1 MKLFSVLIFGIAS
14 LSGIGG
20 LPVAGSTTTSSVSS
34 SPPHAQD
41 GHIEL
46 KATVTFPAESST
58 ESDAHR
64 ESVQEAVKIILD
76 LAATKLFGN
85 EKSVAITVSGWK
97 GFPKRMRV
105 SQSQILYYPFKVAF
119 SKDSHPPSKLET
131 GNYRGRIVAQNFDIG
146 FEKYKDAAVNGRIV
160 SPTKTMVMNIKHGQI
175 AKVPIRVSNNEY
187 APKVD
192 STVAELATYQ
202 SPSSSSSSP
211 NLNPRTS
218 TYIHRMSISFQG
230 TSYHWET
237 LEEIARAKDVIQ
249 AMIVEAWKKL
259 DVEPVYSQNSG
270 RLESVLLPELVY
282 DGTPGDWTYNM
293 ILEVKLKGPKHRS
306 RGIYEWTEAGKGG
319 Y

>member
-85 EKSVAITVSGWK
+85 EKSVAITVSDWK
-97 GFPKRMRV
+97 GFPTRMRV

-131 GNYRGRIVAQNFDIG
+131 GRYRGRIVAQDFDIG

-187 APKVD
+187 APKIPNRKGNNVHF
-192 STVAELATYQ
+192 
-202 SPSSSSSSP
+202 
-211 NLNPRTS
+211 NLNPVSETRTIQTVQS
-218 TYIHRMSISFQG
+218 SAQWVTSRCNYSAVNLQLTINSI
-230 TSYHWET
+230 
-237 LEEIARAKDVIQ
+237 
-249 AMIVEAWKKL
+249 
-259 DVEPVYSQNSG
+259 
-270 RLESVLLPELVY
+270 
-282 DGTPGDWTYNM
+282 
-293 ILEVKLKGPKHRS
+293 
-306 RGIYEWTEAGKGG
+306 
-319 Y
+319 